1 MEQAER
7 ARNVG
12 LVAATLPQRASR
24 LVRLLLRHVG
34 GDMTPTMGGVLATLS
49 DGPRRVTDLA
59 ELEGLAQPSMT
70 MLVGRLEERGWVE
83 RRQDRSDRR
92 VVHVALT
99 AAGREALERQ
109 RAAVRGVLA
118 ERLARL
124 SEEQIVALLRASE
137 ALGALGE
144 VLQQGTRDKNE
155 ES

>member
-1 MEQAER
+1 
-7 ARNVG
+7 
-12 LVAATLPQRASR
+12 
-24 LVRLLLRHVG
+24 
-34 GDMTPTMGGVLATLS
+34 MTPTMGGVLATLA

-70 MLVGRLEERGWVE
+70 MLVARLEERGWVE

-99 AAGREALERQ
+99 PAGRAALERQ
-109 RAAVRGVLA
+109 RAAVRAVLA

-124 SEEQIVALLRASE
+124 SEGQIVALLRASD
-137 ALGALGE
+137 ALGALTE